1 MRLSVVA
8 KAKAMPEKRW
18 SHFHHGSDIGVRG
31 IGASKE
37 SVMPLR
43 DAQKV

>member
-18 SHFHHGSDIGVRG
+18 SHFQQVDAADQAKISRKVARL
-31 IGASKE
+31 E
-37 SVMPLR
+37 PLICV
-43 DAQKV
+43 KG